1 MPQLCLRNQDDSALL
16 WTLTGVAIR
25 IAQLMDL
32 PWDGS
37 RFKLPPFETE
47 MRRRLWWTLCS
58 IESRYAE
65 ENGFQPASTGQWSE
79 TNFPLNVDDEDLHP
93 EATEPPQPRLGCTD
107 MTFSLIN
114 FEIVS
119 LISHINRVQPQGA
132 GNGDKEGSDMDN
144 IVQKK
149 VNMLDECRVRLETKY
164 LQYCS
169 SSRPFDWMTI
179 FFARLLLV
187 SALTVSLFGTLTL
200 IGTGESAPHHLSS
213 FRRPRHST
221 SDSKTERRGFPRIHR
236 SYGVLSR
243 TED

>member
-1 MPQLCLRNQDDSALL
+1 ML

-65 ENGFQPASTGQWSE
+65 ENGFQPASAGHWSE
-79 TNFPLNVDDEDLHP
+79 TSFPLNVDDEDLHP
-93 EATEPPQPRLGCTD
+93 EATEAPQPRVGCTD
-107 MTFSLIN
+107 MTFPLIS

-119 LISHINRVQPQGA
+119 LISRINNVQSSGDGDGAESDSDRV
-132 GNGDKEGSDMDN
+132 
-144 IVQKK
+144 VQKK
-149 VNMLDECRVRLETKY
+149 VDMVEECQARLDANY
-164 LQYCS
+164 IQYCS
-169 SSRPFDWMTI
+169 NSRPFDWMTI

-187 SALTVSLFGTLTL
+187 GA
-200 IGTGESAPHHLSS
+200 
-213 FRRPRHST
+213 
-221 SDSKTERRGFPRIHR
+221 
-236 SYGVLSR
+236 
-243 TED
+243 